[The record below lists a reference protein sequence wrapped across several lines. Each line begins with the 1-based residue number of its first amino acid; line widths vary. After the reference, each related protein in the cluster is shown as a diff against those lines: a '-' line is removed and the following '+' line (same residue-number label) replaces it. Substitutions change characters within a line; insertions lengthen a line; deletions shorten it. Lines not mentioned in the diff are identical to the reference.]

1 MSNGI
6 EAFLEYISIVKV
18 LSPHTIEAYKNDL
31 LQFEEFTKKD
41 ALSTSSDELLAF
53 LATIENSRTLNRKL
67 SSINAF
73 YDFCLKSDFK
83 KSKPNI
89 KLAKVPKTL
98 PKFLEYDEIK
108 SRLDAIDLS
117 TLMGLRDYAFILFLY
132 ATGARVSEAINV
144 KKSDIEE
151 DWLKILNAKGDKE
164 RMVPIASNAIDA
176 FKEYLSERKNP
187 DDYLWLN
194 YQGKRMSRITA
205 FKITQKYLGV
215 SPHVLRH
222 SFATAMILG
231 GADLRVVQELLGH
244 VSIVTTQ
251 IYTHLQK
258 KDLRDTV
265 VEYHPLSKNLGNGAL
280 VSSYTTVGLK
290 SPPPDGAVL

>member
-1 MSNGI
+1 MSHAV

-18 LSPHTIEAYKNDL
+18 LSKNTIEAYKNDL

-41 ALSTSSDELLAF
+41 AISTTSDDLIEF
-53 LATIENSRTLNRKL
+53 LATIENAYTLNRKL

-83 KSKPNI
+83 KDKPNI
-89 KLAKVPKTL
+89 KQAKIPKNL

-108 SRLDAIDLS
+108 NYLS
-117 TLMGLRDYAFILFLY
+117 LISVDNITGVRDYAFILFLY
-132 ATGARVSEAINV
+132 ATGCRVSEAIEV
-144 KKSDIEE
+144 KKSDIEDE
-151 DWLKILNAKGDKE
+151 WLKIKNAKGDKE
-164 RMVPIASNAIDA
+164 RLVPIALEALNAI
-176 FKEYLSERKNP
+176 ERYLDERKNL
-187 DDYLWLN
+187 DDYIWLN
-194 YQGKRMSRITA
+194 YQGKRISRITA

-222 SFATAMILG
+222 SFATAMIVG

-244 VSIVTTQ
+244 VSISTTQ

-265 VEYHPLSKNLGNGAL
+265 VNYHPISQAI
-280 VSSYTTVGLK
+280 V
-290 SPPPDGAVL
+290 

>member
-1 MSNGI
+1 MSYAI

-18 LSPHTIEAYKNDL
+18 LSKHTIEAYKNDL
-31 LQFEEFTKKD
+31 LQFEQFAKKD
-41 ALSTSSDELLAF
+41 VIATTSDDLIAF
-53 LATIENSRTLNRKL
+53 LATIPNSRTLNRKL

-83 KSKPNI
+83 KDGMLLGYKPNI

-98 PKFLEYDEIK
+98 PKFLEYEEIK
-108 SRLDAIDLS
+108 NHLSLIDMT
-117 TLMGLRDYAFILFLY
+117 TLTGLRDYAFILFLY
-132 ATGARVSEAINV
+132 ATGARVSEAIHV
-144 KKSDIEE
+144 QKSDIEE
-151 DWLKILNAKGDKE
+151 GWLKILNAKGDKE
-164 RMVPIASNAIDA
+164 RMVPIAPNALEA
-176 FKEYLSERKNP
+176 LELYLRARKNP
-187 DDYLWLN
+187 DDYLWLT

-244 VSIVTTQ
+244 VSIITTQ

-265 VEYHPLSKNLGNGAL
+265 VNYHPISGECYER
-280 VSSYTTVGLK
+280 VS
-290 SPPPDGAVL
+290 

>member
-1 MSNGI
+1 MSYAV

-18 LSPHTIEAYKNDL
+18 LSSHTIEAYKNDL
-31 LQFEEFTKKD
+31 LQFEAFSKKE
-41 ALSTSSDELLAF
+41 ALTTSSDDLIAF
-53 LATIENSRTLNRKL
+53 LATIKNSRTLNRKL

-83 KSKPNI
+83 KDKPNI
-89 KLAKVPKTL
+89 KLAKVPNTL
-98 PKFLEYDEIK
+98 PKFLEYEEIK
-108 SRLDAIDLS
+108 NHLSLIDIG

-151 DWLKILNAKGDKE
+151 GWLKILNAKGDKE
-164 RMVPIASNAIDA
+164 RMVPIAPNAIVA
-176 FKEYLSERKNP
+176 LEAYLKERKNL
-187 DDYLWLN
+187 DGYLWLT

-205 FKITQKYLGV
+205 FKITQKYLGI

-231 GADLRVVQELLGH
+231 GADLSVVQELLGH
-244 VSIVTTQ
+244 VSITTTQ

-265 VEYHPLSKNLGNGAL
+265 VNYHPLSGKRVA
-280 VSSYTTVGLK
+280 
-290 SPPPDGAVL
+290 

>member
-1 MSNGI
+1 MSYGV

-18 LSPHTIEAYKNDL
+18 LSPHTIEAYTHDL
-31 LQFEEFTKKD
+31 LQFETFTKKE
-41 ALSTSSDELLAF
+41 ALVTTSEELLAF
-53 LATIENSRTLNRKL
+53 LASFENSRTLNRKL

-83 KSKPNI
+83 KEKPNI
-89 KLAKVPKTL
+89 KLAKVPQNL
-98 PKFLEYDEIK
+98 PKFLEYDEVLQGVELIDK
-108 SRLDAIDLS
+108 SKLV
-117 TLMGLRDYAFILFLY
+117 GLRDAAFILFLY
-132 ATGARVSEAINV
+132 ATGARVSEAIEA
-144 KKSDIEE
+144 KKSDIQEQ
-151 DWLKILNAKGDKE
+151 DWLKITHAKGDKE
-164 RMVPIASNAIDA
+164 RLVPIAPLA
-176 FKEYLSERKNP
+176 FEVLSEYLKERNTL

-194 YQGKRMSRITA
+194 YQGNKMSRITA

-244 VSIVTTQ
+244 VSISTTQ

-258 KDLRDTV
+258 KDLQDTV
-265 VEYHPLSKNLGNGAL
+265 VNYHPLSKECDEKA
-280 VSSYTTVGLK
+280 S
-290 SPPPDGAVL
+290 